1 MFSYDFGV
9 MALLGGI
16 FSAVSTSMLGNIVV
30 LRKMAFLGSGI
41 AHLTF
46 VGIGIAL
53 ITGFNPLLSS
63 LIVGISSAVLLGYL
77 SRKGI
82 HEDIGIGVLFS
93 TSMALG
99 IVLISLSKTDTSRV
113 MAYLFGDILAL
124 SWSDVILSF
133 LIAIAVVIFC
143 LFFRDHLVYL
153 TFDEDFSKILR
164 IRSGAVY
171 YTFLIL
177 LAISI
182 VLSINLLG
190 IVLVS
195 AMVVIPAAS
204 SMLLAR
210 TYQGMFR
217 LSPVLSSLSVFVGLL
232 ISWNYDI
239 AAGAAIVIVQGA
251 VFFVAFLAKVL
262 S

>member
-1 MFSYDFGV
+1 MFTYDFGIA
-9 MALLGGI
+9 ALLGGI
-16 FSAVSTSMLGNIVV
+16 FSAISTSMLGNIVV

-46 VGIGIAL
+46 VGIGLAL
-53 ITGFNPLLSS
+53 ITGMNPLMTS
-63 LIVGISSAVLLGYL
+63 LIVGVSSAVLLGYL
-77 SRKGI
+77 SRKGV

-124 SWSDVILSF
+124 SWTDVTLS
-133 LIAIAVVIFC
+133 LLMAIAVVVFC

-153 TFDEDFSKILR
+153 TFDEDFSKILG
-164 IRSGAVY
+164 IRSGVVY

-204 SMLLAR
+204 SMLFAR

-217 LSPVLSSLSVFVGLL
+217 LSPVLSTLSVFVGLL

-239 AAGAAIVIVQGA
+239 AAGAAIVIVQGT
-251 VFFVAFLAKVL
+251 VFFVAFLVKVL